1 MPKKV
6 LTVTD
11 ARKNLPSLIK
21 QAAEGRG
28 PIFIGPRGE
37 AVVALVSIDQVA
49 APAMHG
55 MVAESGDPLG
65 AWAPLRLSVS
75 GTWEDIVADKE
86 ERTRQYLERLDGSPP
101 RAQRKHQPAATKR

>member
-21 QAAEGRG
+21 QAAGGRG

-37 AVVALVSIDQVA
+37 AVVALVSVDQTSKIITDVMTTA
-49 APAMHG
+49 CNQTRITSHMRRF
-55 MVAESGDPLG
+55 AE
-65 AWAPLRLSVS
+65 A
-75 GTWEDIVADKE
+75 
-86 ERTRQYLERLDGSPP
+86 
-101 RAQRKHQPAATKR
+101 